1 MTGFAGTGQLSR
13 LAFRRDCV
21 VLPACVF
28 GIAALLAI
36 TARDLQVLYPTAASR
51 LAVATKA
58 SANPALRFLLGR
70 LNGTSVGA
78 FLAARWGVWG
88 AAFAVLLT
96 IFIVVRHTRGDE
108 EAGRL
113 ELVGS
118 AAVGRQAPL
127 TAALL
132 AAATGNVAI
141 ALLTFLWLSVLKLPL
156 PGSAALALSISGCGL
171 VFGGVAAV
179 GAQLAVTARGA
190 RGIAIA
196 ALGAAFVLRAVGDSG
211 SAGLSWLPWLSPL
224 GWVELTRA
232 FGSAGERWWV
242 LTVPL
247 AASAGLVAAAFLLA
261 AWRDHS
267 AGLLPDRPGRAT
279 ASGLLRGPFGLAW
292 RLQRP
297 VLAAWLAAFVFAFA
311 AFGAGA
317 NGFGSIIGGSA
328 VLRQY
333 LLKIGYQATITDAYL
348 SALMLIAGLAAAAYS
363 TSAVLRLRTEET
375 ANLAEPVLS
384 AATGRI
390 RWALSHISVAVGG
403 ACLLLIAAGLS
414 AGLGYGVLTGSVR
427 TQLPRLLGAATAQLP
442 AAIVLPA
449 VAVLL
454 FGLLPWESTALAWT
468 AVALVAVITVFGRP
482 LQWPTWM
489 MDISPFTQIPKL
501 PGGTVSAEPLLWLC
515 AVALTISTL
524 GLIGLRRR
532 DLGDLGPS
540 RPAGAVRD
548 RIVAYASFEPGS
560 EDRPADS
567 TTRYADIDNSKKR
580 GPSTAGAHQ
589 PGERLMVHSG
599 RLRKRESKHSSP
611 LSIYSAPGG
620 LRQDPGHA
628 A

>member
-1 MTGFAGTGQLSR
+1 MTGFAGTGQLSK
-13 LAFRRDCV
+13 LAFRRDGV

-36 TARDLQVLYPTAASR
+36 TARDLKVLYPTAASR

-96 IFIVVRHTRGDE
+96 IFIVVRHTRADE

-132 AAATGNVAI
+132 AAAAGNVAI
-141 ALLTFLWLSVLKLPL
+141 ALLTFLWLSRLGLPVA
-156 PGSAALALSISGCGL
+156 GSAALALSISGCGL

-179 GAQLAVTARGA
+179 AAQLAVTARGA

-196 ALGAAFVLRAVGDSG
+196 ALGAAFVLRAVADSG
-211 SAGLSWLPWLSPL
+211 SAGLSRLSWVSPL
-224 GWVELTRA
+224 GWVEFTRA

-242 LTVPL
+242 LTLPL
-247 AASAGLVAAAFLLA
+247 AASAGLAAGAFLLA

-267 AGLLPDRPGRAT
+267 AGLLPGRPGRAT
-279 ASGLLRGPFGLAW
+279 ASGLLHGPFGLAW

-297 VLAAWLAAFVFAFA
+297 VLAAWLAASVIAFA
-311 AFGAGA
+311 ALGAGA

-328 VLRQY
+328 VLRRY
-333 LLKIGYQATITDAYL
+333 LLRVGYQATIVDAYL
-348 SALMLIAGLAAAAYS
+348 SALMLIAGLAAAVYS
-363 TSAVLRLRTEET
+363 TSAILRLRTEET
-375 ANLAEPVLS
+375 GNLAELVLG

-403 ACLLLIAAGLS
+403 ACLLLAAAGLS
-414 AGLGYGVLTGSVR
+414 TALGYGVLTGSVS
-427 TQLPRLLGAATAQLP
+427 TQLPRLLAAASARLP
-442 AAIVLPA
+442 ATMVVAA

-468 AVALVAVITVFGRP
+468 AVALVGVIGVLGPP

-501 PGGTVSAEPLLWLC
+501 PGGTVSAEPLIWLC
-515 AVALTISTL
+515 AIALTISMV
-524 GLIGLRRR
+524 GLVGLQRR

-540 RPAGAVRD
+540 RPVSAIRD
-548 RIVAYASFEPGS
+548 RIVAYASFEPS
-560 EDRPADS
+560 QQATEHDTAQPPEVTDRSVGPLPPDRQRQGDQAGPEHDDVS
-567 TTRYADIDNSKKR
+567 PHSKR
-580 GPSTAGAHQ
+580 QA
-589 PGERLMVHSG
+589 
-599 RLRKRESKHSSP
+599 LRRQ
-611 LSIYSAPGG
+611 APK
-620 LRQDPGHA
+620 
-628 A
+628 

>member
-1 MTGFAGTGQLSR
+1 MTGFAGTGQLSK
-13 LAFRRDCV
+13 LAFRRDGV

-36 TARDLQVLYPTAASR
+36 TARDLKVLYPTAASR

-58 SANPALRFLLGR
+58 STNPALRFLLGR

-96 IFIVVRHTRGDE
+96 IFIVVRHTRADE

-132 AAATGNVAI
+132 AAATANVAI
-141 ALLTFLWLSVLKLPL
+141 ALLTFLWLSRLGLPVA
-156 PGSAALALSISGCGL
+156 GSAALALSISGCGL
-171 VFGGVAAV
+171 VFGGVAAIA
-179 GAQLAVTARGA
+179 AQLAVTARGA

-211 SAGLSWLPWLSPL
+211 SAGLSWLSWASPL

-232 FGSAGERWWV
+232 FGSAGESWWV
-242 LTVPL
+242 LTLPL
-247 AASAGLVAAAFLLA
+247 AASAVLVAAAFLLA

-279 ASGLLRGPFGLAW
+279 ASGLLHGPFGLAW

-311 AFGAGA
+311 ALGAGA

-328 VLRQY
+328 VLRRY
-333 LLKIGYQATITDAYL
+333 LLKVGYQATIIDAYL
-348 SALMLIAGLAAAAYS
+348 SALMLIAGLAAAVYS

-375 ANLAEPVLS
+375 GNLAEPVLG

-403 ACLLLIAAGLS
+403 ACLLLAAAGLS
-414 AGLGYGVLTGSVR
+414 TALGYGILTGSVS
-427 TQLPRLLGAATAQLP
+427 TQLPKLLGAAVARLP
-442 AAIVLPA
+442 ATMVLAA

-468 AVALVAVITVFGRP
+468 AVALVGVIAVFGPP

-501 PGGTVSAEPLLWLC
+501 PGGTVSAEPLIWLC
-515 AVALTISTL
+515 AIALTISTV
-524 GLIGLRRR
+524 GLVGLRRR

-540 RPAGAVRD
+540 RPVGAIRD
-548 RIVAYASFEPGS
+548 RIVAYASFDPSQQAAEPDTAQPP
-560 EDRPADS
+560 EVTDRGA
-567 TTRYADIDNSKKR
+567 
-580 GPSTAGAHQ
+580 GPLPPGASRAG
-589 PGERLMVHSG
+589 
-599 RLRKRESKHSSP
+599 
-611 LSIYSAPGG
+611 
-620 LRQDPGHA
+620 
-628 A
+628 

>member
-1 MTGFAGTGQLSR
+1 MTGLAGTRQLSK
-13 LAFRRDCV
+13 LAFRRDAAA
-21 VLPACVF
+21 LAACVF

-36 TARDLQVLYPTAASR
+36 TARDLKVLYPTTASR
-51 LAVATKA
+51 VAVAAKA
-58 SANPALRFLLGR
+58 GANPALRFLLGR

-96 IFIVVRHTRGDE
+96 IFIVVRHTRADE

-132 AAATGNVAI
+132 AAAAANTAI
-141 ALLTFLWLSVLKLPL
+141 ALLTFLWLSRLGLPVT
-156 PGSAALALSISGCGL
+156 GSAALALSISGCGL

-179 GAQLAVTARGA
+179 AAQLAVTARAA

-211 SAGLSWLPWLSPL
+211 SAGLSWLPWVSPL

-232 FGSAGERWWV
+232 FGSAGEQWWV
-242 LTVPL
+242 LPVPL
-247 AASAGLVAAAFLLA
+247 AASTVLVAAAFQLA

-279 ASGLLRGPFGLAW
+279 ASGLLRGPSGLAW

-297 VLAAWLAAFVFAFA
+297 VLAGWLAGFVFAFA

-328 VLRQY
+328 TLRRY
-333 LLKIGYQATITDAYL
+333 LLKVGYQATITDAYL
-348 SALMLIAGLAAAAYS
+348 SALMLIAGLAAAVYA
-363 TSAVLRLRTEET
+363 TSAVLRLRAEET
-375 ANLAEPVLS
+375 ANLAEPLLS

-390 RWALSHISVAVGG
+390 RWALSHICVAGGG
-403 ACLLLIAAGLS
+403 ACLLLAAAGVSTGLS
-414 AGLGYGVLTGSVR
+414 YGILTGSVS
-427 TQLPRLLGAATAQLP
+427 TQLPELLGAALARLP
-442 AAIVLPA
+442 AAMVLPA

-468 AVALVAVITVFGRP
+468 AVALAGVIGVFGPP
-482 LQWPTWM
+482 LRWPAWM
-489 MDISPFTQIPKL
+489 MDISPFTQVPKL
-501 PGGTVSAEPLLWLC
+501 PGGAVPAEPLLWLC
-515 AVALTISTL
+515 AIALAISTV
-524 GLIGLRRR
+524 GLAGLRRR

-540 RPAGAVRD
+540 RPVSALRD
-548 RIVAYASFEPGS
+548 RIVAYAR
-560 EDRPADS
+560 EDH
-567 TTRYADIDNSKKR
+567 
-580 GPSTAGAHQ
+580 GPSQQAPARNTAQ
-589 PGERLMVHSG
+589 P
-599 RLRKRESKHSSP
+599 
-611 LSIYSAPGG
+611 PGTTD
-620 LRQDPGHA
+620 RNTPSQPPDQTA
-628 A
+628 

>member
-1 MTGFAGTGQLSR
+1 MRTGFAGTGQLSK
-13 LAFRRDCV
+13 LAFRRDGV

-36 TARDLQVLYPTAASR
+36 TARDLKVLYPTAAMR
-51 LAVATKA
+51 LAVAA
-58 SANPALRFLLGR
+58 SAGENPALRLLLGR

-78 FLAARWGVWG
+78 FVAARWGVWG

-96 IFIVVRHTRGDE
+96 ILIVVRHTRADE

-127 TAALL
+127 TAALM
-132 AAATGNVAI
+132 AAATANVAI
-141 ALLTFLWLSVLKLPL
+141 ALLTLPVAIGAEAAAGGLGGARAVHRRVRAGVRRGGRRRRAAGGDRAGRPRHRDRRARGRLRNARGGRFRSAGGSWLSWV
-156 PGSAALALSISGCGL
+156 
-171 VFGGVAAV
+171 
-179 GAQLAVTARGA
+179 
-190 RGIAIA
+190 
-196 ALGAAFVLRAVGDSG
+196 
-211 SAGLSWLPWLSPL
+211 SPL

-242 LTVPL
+242 LTLPL
-247 AASAGLVAAAFLLA
+247 AASAVLAAAAFLLA

-267 AGLLPDRPGRAT
+267 AGLLPDRPGRAA

-292 RLQRP
+292 RLQWP

-317 NGFGSIIGGSA
+317 NGIGSIIGGSA
-328 VLRQY
+328 VLRRY
-333 LLKIGYQATITDAYL
+333 LLRVGYQATVIDAYL
-348 SALMLIAGLAAAAYS
+348 SALMLIAGLAAAVYS

-375 ANLAEPVLS
+375 GNLAEPVLS

-403 ACLLLIAAGLS
+403 ACLLLTAAGLS
-414 AGLGYGVLTGSVR
+414 TGLSYGILTGSVS
-427 TQLPRLLGAATAQLP
+427 TQLPKLLGAASARLP
-442 AAIVLPA
+442 AAMVLAA

-468 AVALVAVITVFGRP
+468 AVALAGVIAVFGPP

-515 AVALTISTL
+515 AVALTIGAV
-524 GLIGLRRR
+524 GLVGLRRR

-540 RPAGAVRD
+540 RPVSAVRD
-548 RIVAYASFEPGS
+548 RMVVYARALSHP
-560 EDRPADS
+560 
-567 TTRYADIDNSKKR
+567 SKPR
-580 GPSTAGAHQ
+580 NTIRAW
-589 PGERLMVHSG
+589 
-599 RLRKRESKHSSP
+599 P
-611 LSIYSAPGG
+611 LAFPH
-620 LRQDPGHA
+620 D
-628 A
+628 